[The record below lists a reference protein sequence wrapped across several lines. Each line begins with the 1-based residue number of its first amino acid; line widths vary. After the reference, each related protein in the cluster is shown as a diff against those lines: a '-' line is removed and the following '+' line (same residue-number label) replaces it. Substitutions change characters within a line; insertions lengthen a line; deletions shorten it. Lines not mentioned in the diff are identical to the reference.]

1 MVAPEFCYAG
11 APQNPV
17 NQALCAMNKT
27 VFEIFAFVLF
37 VAGVG
42 LAIMSI
48 LFGFEIFP
56 YSGLVGFGFCIM
68 AAYLITVVVAK
79 EKPKVSKEDL
89 SKTNFSGG
97 GA

>member
-1 MVAPEFCYAG
+1 MRGSVRG
-11 APQNPV
+11 APSDRCSYRV
-17 NQALCAMNKT
+17 CAMNKT

-79 EKPKVSKEDL
+79 EKPKASKEDL
-89 SKTNFSGG
+89 SKTNFPGG

>member
-1 MVAPEFCYAG
+1 MQTARGPLCRT
-11 APQNPV
+11 
-17 NQALCAMNKT
+17 LCAMNKT
-27 VFEIFAFVLF
+27 VLEIIAVALF

-42 LAIMSI
+42 LASLAM
-48 LFGFEIFP
+48 LFGFEVFRF
-56 YSGLVGFGFCIM
+56 SGFIGFGFCIV

-89 SKTNFSGG
+89 SKTNFPGG